1 MTLPTSSSPSAIQNP
16 DTVTRSPEP
25 SRPSLLRRSGLSAI
39 IVKEFRQIRRD
50 PTTLGMLL
58 VLPTALIV
66 LVGYALNFD
75 VKHIPL
81 AVFDQSKTSESR
93 AFLEQFQHTEYFDY
107 AFDVQSYGGIE
118 DLFLNNKARAAIV
131 LPTGFASELLAGRT
145 VQVQILLDGADANS
159 AGQALNYAS
168 RLTFEYSDRVATTFL
183 QRRGRSLFTPIDFQP
198 RVWYNPELIS
208 TKFLIPGLI
217 GFIIVLTAVVSTALT
232 VVREK
237 ERGTMEQLMVSP
249 LHPLQ
254 IILGKVIPYVLIS
267 LVIATSILLAGYFL
281 FDIEVRGSLLLLY
294 AGIFTIILGGLGQ
307 GMLVSSVTDSQQAA
321 FMVAMLSS
329 LLPTFLL
336 SGFVFPIASMPVPL
350 QILSNISVNKF
361 FLIVVRGVMLKG
373 VGFGAVWEQFVFMI
387 IFAAITIGVSTRKFQ
402 KRAV

>member
-1 MTLPTSSSPSAIQNP
+1 MFKVLSP
-16 DTVTRSPEP
+16 
-25 SRPSLLRRSGLSAI
+25 I
-39 IVKEFRQIRRD
+39 IKKEFRQIRRD

-93 AFLEQFQHTEYFDY
+93 AFLQQFQHTEYFNY
-107 AFDVQSYGGIE
+107 KFNVQSYDEIE
-118 DLFLNNKARAAIV
+118 NLFLNNEAKAALVIPTDFGSEVFAGRSVNVQIV
-131 LPTGFASELLAGRT
+131 L
-145 VQVQILLDGADANS
+145 DGTDANS
-159 AGQALNYAS
+159 AGQAVNYAS
-168 RLTFEYSDRVATTFL
+168 RMTLAYSNRVATEFL
-183 QRRGRSLFTPIDFQP
+183 QRRGHRQYTPIDFQP
-198 RVWYNPELIS
+198 RIWYNPDLTS

-217 GFIIVLTAVVSTALT
+217 GFIIVLTAVISTALT
-232 VVREK
+232 IVREK

-254 IILGKVIPYVLIS
+254 VILGKVIPYLLIS
-267 LVIATSILLAGYFL
+267 LVIATSILIAGYLL
-281 FDIEVRGSLLLLY
+281 FDIEVKGSLLLLY

-307 GMLVSSVTDSQQAA
+307 GVFVSSITDSQQAA

-336 SGFVFPIASMPVPL
+336 SGFVFPISSMPVPL
-350 QILSNISVNKF
+350 QILSNVAVTKF
-361 FLIVVRGVMLKG
+361 FLVVVRGVMLKG
-373 VGFGAVWEQFVFMI
+373 VGFGEVWEQFVFMT
-387 IFAAITIGVSTRKFQ
+387 IFAAITIGVSVRKFR
-402 KRAV
+402 KRAA